1 MRTATS
7 TCGSAVPS
15 PDEEHVVSSEVPFA
29 RVDPGRYRRPP
40 MAQQLVGGDKLPP
53 LNATDL
59 DGNPVDITASVAG
72 HWAAILL
79 YRGDW

>member
-1 MRTATS
+1 MTK
-7 TCGSAVPS
+7 
-15 PDEEHVVSSEVPFA
+15 
-29 RVDPGRYRRPP
+29 
-40 MAQQLVGGDKLPP
+40 QLVGGDKLPP
-53 LNATDL
+53 LEATDL

>member
-1 MRTATS
+1 MGADPQTPL
-7 TCGSAVPS
+7 PS
-15 PDEEHVVSSEVPFA
+15 LA
-29 RVDPGRYRRPP
+29 
-40 MAQQLVGGDKLPP
+40 MTQQLVGGDTLPP
-53 LNATDL
+53 LEAMDL

>member
-1 MRTATS
+1 MT
-7 TCGSAVPS
+7 
-15 PDEEHVVSSEVPFA
+15 
-29 RVDPGRYRRPP
+29 
-40 MAQQLVGGDKLPP
+40 QQLVGGDKLPP
-53 LNATDL
+53 IEATDL

>member
-1 MRTATS
+1 ML
-7 TCGSAVPS
+7 GS
-15 PDEEHVVSSEVPFA
+15 PDQQSGPNGRIGRPA
-29 RVDPGRYRRPP
+29 RSPLPSQA
-40 MAQQLVGGDKLPP
+40 MAQLLVGGDKLPP
-53 LNATDL
+53 LEATDL